1 MTILTLFYGVREA
14 YEDRNVIRSTWRDL
28 NSHGA
33 NRTVV
38 ESDGMFRLVL
48 ERPLQPGDYRVPR
61 TNRRLIRPDLQY
73 ASRRTTRKLRW
84 REKFDTSTAALI
96 NLRSGVSGRL
106 SLGPWSVL
114 ESRFGLWFLRGCNVE
129 NRASTLNKQCASHF
143 KTQRPEFMR
152 REG

>member
-1 MTILTLFYGVREA
+1 MTILTLFHGGREA
-14 YEDRNVIRSTWRDL
+14 YEDRNVIRSTRRDL

-61 TNRRLIRPDLQY
+61 TNRRLIRRDLQY
-73 ASRRTTRKLRW
+73 AFRRTTRKLRW
-84 REKFDTSTAALI
+84 REKFDTSTDALM
-96 NLRSGVSGRL
+96 NSRSGELL

-114 ESRFGLWFLRGCNVE
+114 EIRFSLWFLRGCDVE
-129 NRASTLNKQCASHF
+129 NPASTLNKQCVSHL
-143 KTQRPEFMR
+143 KTQRPEFKR